1 MPAPIHISAATKVL
15 AMSKDN
21 APVARVPQNTPVSF
35 ETMDCFSN
43 SLRSEADLFS
53 SVGWECINPA
63 TGPVFVEGAEPGDML
78 RVDILD
84 IQVAEQGIVAAAP
97 GFGEMPDSVSE
108 TTRVVT
114 VRDGKAYFDWK
125 TASGVIHRELPIKP
139 MIGVIG
145 VAPAGEAVPT
155 GCPDSHGG
163 NMDCK
168 RIARG
173 AALYLPVNVPGALFA
188 AGDLHALMADG
199 EVVVC
204 GVEIAGLVTVSFKV
218 IKGKRWSLPALVEG
232 GHFMTLASH
241 ESLDTA
247 ATQATRNMHRF
258 LVSEL
263 GMDSTDAAMLLS
275 VEGDLRICQ
284 VVDPKKTARMELP
297 LAILREAG
305 YELP

>member
-1 MPAPIHISAATKVL
+1 MMQPIHITAATKVL

-21 APVARVPQNTPVSF
+21 PPVARVPQNTPVSF
-35 ETMDCFSN
+35 ETLDCFSN
-43 SLRSEADLFS
+43 SLRSESDLFS

-63 TGPVFVEGAEPGDML
+63 TGPVFIEGAEPGDML

-84 IQVAEQGIVAAAP
+84 IQVAEQGVVAAAP
-97 GFGEMPDSVSE
+97 GFGEMPDSVAE
-108 TTRVVT
+108 TTRVVP
-114 VRDGKAYFDWK
+114 VKNSIAYFIWK
-125 TASGVIHRELPIKP
+125 TANGTVRRELPINP

-168 RIARG
+168 RIVKG
-173 AALYLPVNVPGALFA
+173 AKLYLPVNVPGALFA

-218 IKGKRWSLPALVEG
+218 IKGKRWPLPALVEG
-232 GHFMTLASH
+232 EHFMTLASDKL
-241 ESLDTA
+241 LDKA
-247 ATQATRNMHRF
+247 ATQATRNMHDF
-258 LVSEL
+258 LVHEL
-263 GMDSTDAAMLLS
+263 GMDQTDAAMLLS

-284 VVDPKKTARMELP
+284 VVDPQKTARMELP
-297 LAILREAG
+297 LAILRQCG

>member
-1 MPAPIHISAATKVL
+1 MSQAIHISAGAKVL
-15 AMSKDN
+15 AMSKDTP
-21 APVARVPQNTPVSF
+21 PVARVPQNVPVSF

-63 TGPVFVEGAEPGDML
+63 TGPVFIEGAEPGDML

-84 IQVAEQGIVAAAP
+84 IEVADQGVVAAAP
-97 GFGEMPDSVSE
+97 GFGEMPDSVTE
-108 TTRVVT
+108 TTRVVP
-114 VRDGKAYFDWK
+114 VKNGIAYFNWK
-125 TASGVIHRELPIKP
+125 TARGMAHRELPIKP

-168 RIARG
+168 RIVKGAR
-173 AALYLPVNVPGALFA
+173 LYLPVNAPGALFA
-188 AGDLHALMADG
+188 TGDLHALMADG

-204 GVEIAGLVTVSFKV
+204 GVEIAGLVTVSFTV
-218 IKGKRWSLPALVEG
+218 IKGKRWPLPALVEG
-232 GHFMTLASH
+232 EHFMTLASDKL
-241 ESLDTA
+241 LDKA
-247 ATQATRNMHRF
+247 ATQATRNMHDF
-258 LVSEL
+258 LVQEL
-263 GMDSTDAAMLLS
+263 GMDQTDAAMLLS

-284 VVDPKKTARMELP
+284 VVDPQKTARMELP
-297 LAILREAG
+297 LAILHEAG

>member
-1 MPAPIHISAATKVL
+1 MPAPIHISAKTKVL

-21 APVARVPQNTPVSF
+21 APAVRVPQNTPVSF

-63 TGPVFVEGAEPGDML
+63 TGPVFIEGAEPGDML

-84 IQVAEQGIVAAAP
+84 IQVADQGVVAAAP
-97 GFGEMPDSVSE
+97 GFGEMPDSVAE
-108 TTRVVT
+108 TTCVVP
-114 VRDGKAYFDWK
+114 VRDGKAYFSWK
-125 TASGVIHRELPIKP
+125 SASGAIHRELPINP

-168 RIARG
+168 RIVKGAR
-173 AALYLPVNVPGALFA
+173 LYLPVNVPGALFA

-218 IKGKRWSLPALVEG
+218 IKGKRWPLPVLVEG
-232 GHFMTLASH
+232 EVRPLREVSP
-241 ESLDTA
+241 
-247 ATQATRNMHRF
+247 
-258 LVSEL
+258 LVSILERAQKATWRF
-263 GMDSTDAAMLLS
+263 GVYCRAEDRDAVAQAARRALNL
-275 VEGDLRICQ
+275 
-284 VVDPKKTARMELP
+284 KKNKL
-297 LAILREAG
+297 I
-305 YELP
+305 YKYINSF